1 MDLEERDKGINLTCI
16 SQEYNSKTVSN
27 LDLTNPV
34 CMHPLMLS
42 VEGETH
48 CYQGSEL
55 ISRNIYCLLF
65 FVCRLHVARQNS
77 SSFMTKLYL

>member
-1 MDLEERDKGINLTCI
+1 MSMDLEERDKGINLTCI

-42 VEGETH
+42 VEW
-48 CYQGSEL
+48 
-55 ISRNIYCLLF
+55 RNTLLSG
-65 FVCRLHVARQNS
+65 V
-77 SSFMTKLYL
+77 